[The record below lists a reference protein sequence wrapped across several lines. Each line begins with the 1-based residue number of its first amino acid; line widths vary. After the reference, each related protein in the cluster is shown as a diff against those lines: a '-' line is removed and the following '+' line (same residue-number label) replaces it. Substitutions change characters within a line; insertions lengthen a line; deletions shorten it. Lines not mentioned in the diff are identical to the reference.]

1 MFNCHFSFPGMKFVR
16 FFAFLFFLATV
27 FGQDKQPHITV
38 SPSKVL
44 HRNIVQLSGTGFTP
58 NRNVSSHLRRSDGTE
73 FPVLPMQ
80 TDANGEIYHEIDTM
94 ILEPGVH
101 EVWIIDDATKT
112 SSNIARFEVILD
124 PRAL

>member
-1 MFNCHFSFPGMKFVR
+1 MQTR
-16 FFAFLFFLATV
+16 
-27 FGQDKQPHITV
+27 QPHITV
-38 SPSKVL
+38 SPTKVL
-44 HRNIVQLSGTGFTP
+44 HRNIVQLRGTGFTP

-80 TDANGEIYHEIDTM
+80 TNASGEVYHEIDTM

-124 PRAL
+124 PRALQD